1 MLIAVTRRSKK
12 GTGRKMG
19 LKRRRWLSG
28 KLLKRKRDPTLPYG
42 HLSLRRE
49 EEKVKRKRKWKW
61 GSER

>member
-1 MLIAVTRRSKK
+1 VHVYPDVNCRNSQVKK
-12 GTGRKMG
+12 RTGRKMG

-49 EEKVKRKRKWKW
+49 EEKVKRKRK
-61 GSER
+61 